1 MESLPAELAE
11 LIVTSITDPRDA
23 GRLRR
28 VNRWWRDCVNE
39 FAVALQFDT
48 ESLVPWEYL
57 RNFKHVQFNGCL
69 EVRDPADLDLALK
82 RHAIAGTGLML
93 VVPPEK
99 RATWIPQI
107 SLQSPDQAFYLKH
120 YSGVLHHKLT
130 DGYRVGYIRSYS
142 STDNESVN
150 RLQELDRSRPVYVY
164 YRGLGASGQ
173 SMMTRLIWLLF
184 SRHFHDND
192 NHVYRVSS
200 DRLKRE
206 SVDYI
211 IHDTRSTISSYYY
224 QSFHPNPPK
233 ITNGW
238 ITYPWTSSHQTIQPE
253 YIQQFT
259 VTDHS
264 VKEIE
269 TPEYLQF
276 LRQQLRQALIKL
288 FQELGI
294 GARDIYAP
302 NPRASSDSFYYINKF
317 TAIDAPD
324 QTNDA
329 ADILDP
335 EVRAIDV
342 TSRRKQYVYP
352 TMIGPSLWDSHR
364 QLFYRGVKRVKL
376 KDHGPGSYIST
387 VETPEGSQVGIIK
400 PVVQSSTRLHRQ
412 SEPLVQPIVTSHPKT
427 HLVPP
432 HHSKSKRPRWTKYD
446 LKGRHQLPKNPTPQR
461 FRYR

>member
-11 LIVTSITDPRDA
+11 LIITVITDPRDA

-28 VNRWWRDCVNE
+28 VNRWWRECVNE
-39 FAVALQFDT
+39 FAGALQFNLDP
-48 ESLVPWEYL
+48 EALVPWEYL

-82 RHAIAGTGLML
+82 RHTGTSLML

-99 RATWIPQI
+99 RATWTPQL
-107 SLQSPDQAFYLKH
+107 SLQSSNQAFHLKL

-142 STDNESVN
+142 YTTDNESVN
-150 RLQELDRSRPVYVY
+150 RLQELDRSSPVYVY
-164 YRGLGASGQ
+164 YHGLSASGQ
-173 SMMTRLIWLLF
+173 SMMTRWIRLLF
-184 SRHFHDND
+184 NRHFHDNV
-192 NHVYRVSS
+192 NHVYPVLI
-200 DRLKRE
+200 DQLKRE

-224 QSFHPNPPK
+224 RSFHPNPPK

-238 ITYPWTSSHQTIQPE
+238 ITYPWTSSHQTIRPE

-276 LRQQLRQALIKL
+276 LRQQLRQGLITL
-288 FQELGI
+288 FQEHGI
-294 GARDIYAP
+294 GAREIYAP
-302 NPRASSDSFYYINKF
+302 SPRASSGSFYYYINKF
-317 TAIDAPD
+317 TAGEAPD

-329 ADILDP
+329 EDILDP
-335 EVRAIDV
+335 EVRAVDV

-364 QLFYRGVKRVKL
+364 QLFSRGVSL
-376 KDHGPGSYIST
+376 IYHGPCSYIST
-387 VETPEGSQVGIIK
+387 VETPEGSPVGICK
-400 PVVQSSTRLHRQ
+400 PLVQSSTPVPRQ
-412 SEPLVQPIVTSHPKT
+412 FDPIVQSIFPSHPKP
-427 HLVPP
+427 HLVPRP
-432 HHSKSKRPRWTKYD
+432 PSKSQRPRWTKYD